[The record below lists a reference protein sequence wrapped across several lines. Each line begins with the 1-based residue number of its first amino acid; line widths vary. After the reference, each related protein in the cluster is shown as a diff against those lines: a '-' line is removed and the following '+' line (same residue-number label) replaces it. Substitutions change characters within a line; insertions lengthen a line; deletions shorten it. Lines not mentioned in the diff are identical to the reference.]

1 MVMFHK
7 MISLTLTEFYS
18 NVRSCVGFWTDH
30 RPSAGSP
37 APISSRA
44 PQLAEA
50 IDQAAAFK
58 TSKFQMADL
67 EEC

>member
-1 MVMFHK
+1 MVMFYK

-18 NVRSCVGFWTDH
+18 TVRSCVGFWTEH
-30 RPSAGSP
+30 RPSGGSP
-37 APISSRA
+37 APISSLA

-58 TSKFQMADL
+58 KSKFQMVDL